1 MENEELNRRKEQ
13 KFQVLRF
20 IKTYQVMKEIRN
32 KYKEHW
38 EIVNQIKRRNRAAWM
53 ITRAV
58 RVFLRRMGGRF
69 RVERFTRKAKL

>member
-32 KYKEHW
+32 KYK
-38 EIVNQIKRRNRAAWM
+38 
-53 ITRAV
+53 
-58 RVFLRRMGGRF
+58 
-69 RVERFTRKAKL
+69 

>member
-1 MENEELNRRKEQ
+1 
-13 KFQVLRF
+13 
-20 IKTYQVMKEIRN
+20 MKEIRN